1 MAGSSSDRPEGK
13 QQATVVIDRV
23 SMKYRVPST
32 KAQPREK
39 RDSTRILKKMLGQT
53 PLVSVRALNEMSL
66 VVERGESVGIVGRNG
81 SGKSTLMR
89 LISGHSAPT
98 TGAVYASSVPVM
110 LGVNAALVPEL
121 SGDHNIVLGCLAM
134 GMTKKEV
141 GQKFDSIVELS
152 GLDDSI
158 HLPMKSYSAGM
169 GSRLRFAIAAS
180 VNPEILLI
188 DEALNTGDAQ
198 FRDRSKRRMDELR
211 SQAGTVFLVSHSLET
226 ITDMCSRAIWIDK
239 GDLLMDGK
247 PAEVTKMYATFAG
260 HLSKGN
266 GASAAAIRDESRRN
280 LIATQVLERSP
291 GRRSA

>member
-1 MAGSSSDRPEGK
+1 MAANDTVMGRQPRK
-13 QQATVVIDRV
+13 ATVVIDRV

-32 KAQPREK
+32 QAQPKEDK
-39 RDSTRILKKMLGQT
+39 RGVRLVKRILGQA
-53 PLVSVRALNEMSL
+53 PMVSVQALNEMSL

-89 LISGHSAPT
+89 LISGQSAPT
-98 TGAVYASSVPVM
+98 TGAVYASSIPVM

-134 GMTKKEV
+134 GMTRKEIDA
-141 GQKFDSIVELS
+141 KFDTIVELS
-152 GLDDSI
+152 GLDSSI

-211 SQAGTVFLVSHSLET
+211 EHAGTVFLVSHSLET
-226 ITDMCSRAIWIDK
+226 IREMCSRVIWIDK
-239 GDLLMDGK
+239 GDLLMDGD
-247 PAEVTKMYATFAG
+247 PGEVTKSYAVFAQ

-266 GASAAAIRDESRRN
+266 STPAAEIRSTARKN
-280 LIATQVLERSP
+280 LIATQILERSA

>member
-1 MAGSSSDRPEGK
+1 MDENEAVPIY
-13 QQATVVIDRV
+13 QQRQPTVVIDRV
-23 SMKYRVPST
+23 SMTYRVRST
-32 KAQPREK
+32 QPQTNDQRSGTQIIK
-39 RDSTRILKKMLGQT
+39 RLFGQN
-53 PLVSVRALNEMSL
+53 SVVTVHALHEMSL
-66 VVERGESVGIVGRNG
+66 VVERGESIGIVGRNG

-89 LISGHSAPT
+89 LISGQSTPS
-98 TGAVYASSVPVM
+98 TGSVYASSIPVM

-134 GMTKKEV
+134 GMSRREV
-141 GQKFDSIVELS
+141 DEKFESIVDLS
-152 GLDDSI
+152 GLDASI

-211 SQAGTVFLVSHSLET
+211 EHAGTVFLVSHSLET
-226 ITDMCSRAIWIDK
+226 ITEMCSRAIWIDK
-239 GDLLMDGK
+239 GDLLMDGE
-247 PAEVTKMYATFAG
+247 PADVTGRYAAFARQ
-260 HLSKGN
+260 LSKGN
-266 GASAAAIRDESRRN
+266 GISAAKIRDEARGN
-280 LIATQVLERSP
+280 LVATQVLERSS